1 MDISMKK
8 DKILSSITL
17 VKRDITEMKT
27 SAIVNPA
34 NKYLKMGGGVAGAIR
49 KKGGVIIQKECDKI
63 GETDVGKAVITTG
76 GTLMAKYV
84 IHAVGP
90 CMGEGNEDEK
100 LREATINSLILADSY
115 KLDSISFP
123 AISTGIFGFPMQRCA
138 YIMLETVYTYLQQET
153 HLKKV
158 FFCLVDQNS
167 LSIFQ
172 SAYKNLG
179 F

>member
-1 MDISMKK
+1 MKK
-8 DKILSSITL
+8 GQGLSSIKL
-17 VKRDITEMKT
+17 VKKDITEMKT

-34 NKYLKMGGGVAGAIR
+34 NKYLKLGGGVAGAIR

-63 GETDVGKAVITTG
+63 GGADVGTAVITTG
-76 GTLMAKYV
+76 GALTAKYV

-100 LREATINSLILADSY
+100 LRKATINSLKLADKY

-138 YIMLETVYTYLQQET
+138 YIMLDTVYTYLQQET
-153 HLKKV
+153 HIQRV
-158 FFCLVDQNS
+158 FFCLFDQDS

-172 SAYKNLG
+172 KEYRKLL